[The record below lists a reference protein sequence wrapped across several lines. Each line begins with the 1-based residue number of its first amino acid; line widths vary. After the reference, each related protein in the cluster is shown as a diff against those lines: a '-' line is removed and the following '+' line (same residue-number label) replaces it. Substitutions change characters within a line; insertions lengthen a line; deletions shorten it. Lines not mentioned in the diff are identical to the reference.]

1 MSAAPDIEDMAKWPT
16 GAVPTMRGDLLRWYD
31 AGHRSLPWRHEE
43 PAEAGVDGA
52 ARRAY
57 AVWVSE
63 IMLQQTQVERVKEYY
78 RRWMARWPTVADLA
92 GASLDDV
99 REAWQGLG
107 YYRRARF
114 LLEGAQQIVGE
125 RGGALPSSAAEW
137 RQIKGVGEYTAGA
150 ISSIA
155 FGCHEAAVDGNV
167 IRVFTRLRAI
177 GADATAP
184 PVTKALW
191 RLARALPSPSIHTC
205 HSCPLFVR
213 SHQLFTPSRRAS
225 WSTPAGP
232 ATSTRR

>member
-1 MSAAPDIEDMAKWPT
+1 MSAAADIEDTAKWAP
-16 GAVPTMRGDLLRWYD
+16 GAVPDMRADLLRWYD

-43 PAEAGVDGA
+43 PLDKAGDGEP

-92 GASLDDV
+92 SASLDDV

-125 RGGALPSSAAEW
+125 RGGKLSGGQ
-137 RQIKGVGEYTAGA
+137 RQRI
-150 ISSIA
+150 
-155 FGCHEAAVDGNV
+155 V
-167 IRVFTRLRAI
+167 I
-177 GADATAP
+177 
-184 PVTKALW
+184 
-191 RLARALPSPSIHTC
+191 ARALINKPRLLI
-205 HSCPLFVR
+205 LDE
-213 SHQLFTPSRRAS
+213 
-225 WSTPAGP
+225 
-232 ATSTRR
+232 ATSALDPESEEVVRQTMETLKGQLTILAISHNRALVQAADYVYQMNAGAAELLDKASQSDLAK